1 MGAVLLENVKGDEA
15 ARIFLTRTAVHRQA
29 GGLLFLR
36 ELASSFSEIPY
47 ENISKIIKSAHA
59 LSVGESM
66 RLPLEVVTEHFE
78 KGFGGTCFS
87 LTFLLE
93 RMLKALGF
101 RCYKVMADM
110 HSGRNIHCLVIV
122 DEGEGRYLIDPGYA
136 LYEVIEL
143 PGRKPTAV
151 ACPHA
156 LVEVE
161 REAADGS
168 PPRYNL
174 WTSDASG
181 RKWRYAFTDEPVSDI
196 DFERHWIESFT
207 KPTLN
212 NVCLTRMTRR
222 GHIYFRKDF
231 YKFTSPEAID
241 KRRLKDGIES
251 FIADEFGIDPAMT
264 DLAQRL
270 LRERRARPWLK

>member
-1 MGAVLLENVKGDEA
+1 MGAAVLETVKGDEA
-15 ARIFLTRTAVHRQA
+15 AGIFLARAVVQRRTNGVR
-29 GGLLFLR
+29 FLR
-36 ELASSFSEIPY
+36 DLAARFSEIPY
-47 ENISKIIKSAHA
+47 ENISKIIKSAQA
-59 LSVGESM
+59 ANVGESM
-66 RLPLEVVTEHFE
+66 RLPVEVVTEHFE

-93 RMLKALGF
+93 RMLAALGF
-101 RCYKVMADM
+101 SCYKVMADM
-110 HSGRNIHCLVIV
+110 HSGRNIHCLVVV
-122 DEGEGRYLIDPGYA
+122 DEGGGRYMIDPGYA
-136 LYEVIEL
+136 LYEVIGL
-143 PGRKPTAV
+143 PSQGAVAV

-161 REAADGS
+161 REDRADAAA
-168 PPRYNL
+168 RYNL

-181 RKWRYAFTDEPVSDI
+181 RKWRYAFTDLAVSDEE
-196 DFERHWIESFT
+196 FESHWIASFT

-241 KRRLKDGIES
+241 KRRLKDGVEA

-264 DLAQRL
+264 DLARRL